1 MKTKI
6 YSEHLLEAIVSMPSS
21 LAMRVLTSLGT
32 DELEI
37 KQGIINK
44 IQSK

>member
-1 MKTKI
+1 
-6 YSEHLLEAIVSMPSS
+6 
-21 LAMRVLTSLGT
+21 MRVLTSLGT

-44 IQSK
+44 IQSKW